1 MGSLGVFGVS
11 GIGTGATFVGDP
23 RFAVLHLPRGSS
35 TGSFS
40 RDGSFR
46 MESFFVIVPEE
57 WIMFASSSFIMKLT
71 VFFFFRSLS
80 FRWFRRSVAVSFQ
93 LDSDPL

>member
-11 GIGTGATFVGDP
+11 GIGGTGAFVGD
-23 RFAVLHLPRGSS
+23 RFGVLHLPRGSS

-40 RDGSFR
+40 REGSFR
-46 MESFFVIVPEE
+46 IESFLVIVPEE
-57 WIMFASSSFIMKLT
+57 WIMLASSSFMMKLT

-93 LDSDPL
+93 LDSEPL